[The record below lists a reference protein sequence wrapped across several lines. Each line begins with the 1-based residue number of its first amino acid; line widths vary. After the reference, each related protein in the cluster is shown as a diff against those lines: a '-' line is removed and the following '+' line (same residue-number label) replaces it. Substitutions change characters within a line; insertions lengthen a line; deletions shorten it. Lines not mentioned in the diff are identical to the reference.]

1 MAYITMSNWKTS
13 KWSDDI
19 NKLAKTKFI
28 PMILAVGAKNVQMV
42 KTGRDT
48 FCVISYYENEEM
60 AIDAKEKIAVIR
72 SQASSELP
80 MTMVTAQEGNILA
93 SS

>member
-1 MAYITMSNWKTS
+1 MAYITISNWETS
-13 KWSDDI
+13 QWSDDI

-28 PMILAVGAKNVQMV
+28 PMILAVGATNVKMV
-42 KTGRDT
+42 KTGRNT
-48 FCVISYYENEEM
+48 FCIISYYENEEM
-60 AIDAKEKIAVIR
+60 AIDAKEKISAIR

-80 MTMVTAQEGNILA
+80 MAMITAQEGNVLA

>member
-1 MAYITMSNWKTS
+1 
-13 KWSDDI
+13 
-19 NKLAKTKFI
+19 
-28 PMILAVGAKNVQMV
+28 
-42 KTGRDT
+42 
-48 FCVISYYENEEM
+48 M

-80 MTMVTAQEGNILA
+80 MTMVTAQEGNVLA